1 MVMRSSDDI
10 SIIGGATCAEGGV
23 VAEKPCEK
31 EGHAKRNHREE
42 ERRNHRVK
50 ENTRPRVRAALCVT
64 CLHLHLPNNF
74 RICSIA

>member
-1 MVMRSSDDI
+1 MTSPSSRGGGLE
-10 SIIGGATCAEGGV
+10 GGATCAEGGV